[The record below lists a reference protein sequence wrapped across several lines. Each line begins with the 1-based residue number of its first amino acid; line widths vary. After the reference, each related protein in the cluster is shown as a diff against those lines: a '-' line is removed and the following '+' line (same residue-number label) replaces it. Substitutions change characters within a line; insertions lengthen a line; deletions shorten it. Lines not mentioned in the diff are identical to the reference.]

1 MVKKVWITTAV
12 TGAIHTPTMS
22 PYLPVTQQQIIDDA
36 VGAAEAG
43 SAVVHIH
50 ARDPK
55 TGQPSGDLGLMQEIV
70 SGIKKRSDV
79 VICITTGAGLGMS
92 LDMRLSPIPKF
103 KPELASLNAGSI
115 DFCLVPVAD
124 AVKRAGGPKFDW
136 ELPYLEGTWDL
147 VFANSFN
154 ALEHFNRTM
163 AETGTRPEFEVYDV
177 GMLNNIAFL
186 IKKGIVKT
194 PPYIQFVLGILGG
207 LPATV
212 ENLVTL
218 HRQAKDLIGE
228 FSWSVCAAGRFQF
241 PICAAGLAMGG
252 NVRVGLEDNLSLKPG
267 ILAKTSAEQVVQM
280 REIIDRLGLGVY
292 SPAEVREILALKGKD
307 AVAF

>member
-1 MVKKVWITTAV
+1 
-12 TGAIHTPTMS
+12 
-22 PYLPVTQQQIIDDA
+22 
-36 VGAAEAG
+36 
-43 SAVVHIH
+43 
-50 ARDPK
+50 
-55 TGQPSGDLGLMQEIV
+55 
-70 SGIKKRSDV
+70 
-79 VICITTGAGLGMS
+79 
-92 LDMRLSPIPKF
+92 
-103 KPELASLNAGSI
+103 
-115 DFCLVPVAD
+115 
-124 AVKRAGGPKFDW
+124 
-136 ELPYLEGTWDL
+136 
-147 VFANSFN
+147 
-154 ALEHFNRTM
+154 M
-163 AETGTRPEFEVYDV
+163 AETGTRPEFEVYDL

-280 REIIDRLGLGVY
+280 REIIDRLGMEIY
-292 SPAEVREILALKGKD
+292 SPDEVRKVLALKGAN